1 MEIENVCERALTVI
15 ALLFAML
22 QYQPSPFCVLDELD
36 AALDEAN
43 VERFSEFIRE
53 YRERTQFVIITHR
66 KRTMEAA
73 DQLHGITMEETGV
86 SQLVSVKFVDE
97 IL

>member
-1 MEIENVCERALTVI
+1 
-15 ALLFAML
+15 ML